1 MLLAYL
7 LRIFMGSMIF
17 LLLLEELFDSQKFVL
32 IKLSLIIIDFLIL
45 CYAFLS
51 ILHTPWVSCYTSNIL
66 LMKKLKMLQNQLE
79 RIEYMLN
86 AKIIL
91 CFLCP
96 LKALNYIE
104 LNILNTHNLVYKMH
118 NAHNVFYI

>member
-1 MLLAYL
+1 MFKADCLNKERELIKMLLAYL

-51 ILHTPWVSCYTSNIL
+51 ILHTP
-66 LMKKLKMLQNQLE
+66 
-79 RIEYMLN
+79 
-86 AKIIL
+86 
-91 CFLCP
+91 
-96 LKALNYIE
+96 
-104 LNILNTHNLVYKMH
+104 
-118 NAHNVFYI
+118 

>member
-17 LLLLEELFDSQKFVL
+17 LLLLEELFDSQKFVF

-66 LMKKLKMLQNQLE
+66 LMKKLKIRQNQLE

-86 AKIIL
+86 TKTSESLIFWSFNDVN
-91 CFLCP
+91 CS
-96 LKALNYIE
+96 
-104 LNILNTHNLVYKMH
+104 YKRG
-118 NAHNVFYI
+118 FR

>member
-1 MLLAYL
+1 
-7 LRIFMGSMIF
+7 MI
-17 LLLLEELFDSQKFVL
+17 
-32 IKLSLIIIDFLIL
+32 
-45 CYAFLS
+45 
-51 ILHTPWVSCYTSNIL
+51 
-66 LMKKLKMLQNQLE
+66 KLKMLQNKIE

-86 AKIIL
+86 TKIIL

>member
-7 LRIFMGSMIF
+7 LYIFMGSMIF
-17 LLLLEELFDSQKFVL
+17 LLLLEELFDPDKFIL

-66 LMKKLKMLQNQLE
+66 LMIKLKMLQNKIE

-86 AKIIL
+86 TKIIGSSS
-91 CFLCP
+91 
-96 LKALNYIE
+96 
-104 LNILNTHNLVYKMH
+104 V
-118 NAHNVFYI
+118 NVGRFI

>member
-1 MLLAYL
+1 
-7 LRIFMGSMIF
+7 MI
-17 LLLLEELFDSQKFVL
+17 
-32 IKLSLIIIDFLIL
+32 
-45 CYAFLS
+45 
-51 ILHTPWVSCYTSNIL
+51 
-66 LMKKLKMLQNQLE
+66 KLKMLQNKIE

-86 AKIIL
+86 TKIIL

-118 NAHNVFYI
+118 NAHKRLLYLSLQGYPKLYLIFSKSSSI